1 MNGKNFNI
9 GSEWR
14 LWDLHIHT
22 PGTKKNDQFT
32 GATLDE
38 KWQNYIDSI
47 NNSTEAISV
56 IGITDYF
63 SIENYFKFKEYVNK
77 GIIVKQFDLIIPN
90 IELRVLPVTGSAT
103 PINLHCLFNPALDA
117 EIETRFLAKLQISNT
132 RSNYSATKSE
142 LVRFG
147 RDHSN
152 NPNLDEESAYKKG
165 VEQFVITLDAL
176 NIVFK
181 NDPNLRENTIIV
193 ATNRSTDGITGIIK
207 HEDFFVNK
215 TETQLDATRQS
226 LYQFSDALFSSNEK
240 DKLYFT
246 GKSVDSESVVIR
258 KCGSLKPCYHG
269 SDAHSN
275 DKIFK
280 PDENRYCWIKSDP
293 TFEGLKQTLF
303 EPEERVK
310 IQETNPALDFE
321 KFTFTEIEVEN
332 PVKVFQ
338 NEPLQFEKTIIPIN
352 QNLVTIIGGR
362 GAGKSVLIN
371 YFANGFKQF
380 SPYEKSNFKLSKD
393 FKVQWKKS
401 LRSANEEF
409 SFVQQH
415 DLPFLFISQSEVK
428 ERVKNPKDLGDEIK
442 KILELET
449 LSFDRKTDDLIQDYK
464 TEFNTIQEWFDK
476 KDENNNPINS
486 KTFVDKEIEKNKNF
500 IDRITTLENK
510 EKLENYSLN
519 IEKIQ
524 SNQTD
529 KINLEQLKITLTE
542 FQESTNTRIAE
553 INRNIPTVDFK
564 LQLDAIEKVISEI
577 DDTVRIAQD
586 ENTQIKEEFKDF
598 KGDISSLLSNV
609 ERFRTSISNYEHRKK
624 EIEKKENQLSNA
636 LANKKKIGTLL
647 NFELQ
652 RQKSTIDDS
661 WAKLL
666 LGKESWNHE
675 QKELMKK
682 IINNREIKIEGE
694 IIFNK
699 TVFYDILKEQLDGR
713 TFKGKNDYEELEILL
728 EIKDIPSFI
737 DFLTNIDTSIKKVE
751 YYLRFGKEEFEKI
764 FYDLQTRSKYLH
776 VQPQISYKGKSLD
789 KISVGQR
796 GTIYLCLKLA
806 TNIFS
811 QTIIF
816 DQPEDDLDNDF
827 IFNDLINIF
836 KEIKKY
842 RQVIIV
848 THNANI
854 VVNADAEQVI
864 FAENNEEKLSYKSG
878 SLENP
883 EINIAVCNI
892 LEGGKIAFQQ
902 RRNKYNLI

>member
-1 MNGKNFNI
+1 MNGRNFNI

-32 GATLDE
+32 GASLDE
-38 KWQNYIDSI
+38 KWQNYINSI
-47 NNSTEAISV
+47 NSSTEVISV

-63 SIENYFKFKEYVNK
+63 SIENYFKFKELVNNGSITK
-77 GIIVKQFDLIIPN
+77 PFDLIIPN
-90 IELRVLPVTGSAT
+90 VELRVLPVTGSST
-103 PINLHCLFNPALDA
+103 PINLHCLFNPAIDTEL
-117 EIETRFLAKLQISNT
+117 ETRFLAKLQFNNST
-132 RSNYSATKSE
+132 SNYSATKSE

-147 RDHSN
+147 RSHSN
-152 NPNLDEESAYKKG
+152 NQTLDEATAYKKG
-165 VEQFVITLDAL
+165 VEQFVITLEAL
-176 NIVFK
+176 ATVFK

-193 ATNRSTDGITGIIK
+193 ASNRSTDGITGAIK
-207 HEDFFVNK
+207 HEDFFINK

-246 GKSVDSESVVIR
+246 GKSVDAENIVIQ

-269 SDAHSN
+269 CDAHSN

-280 PDENRYCWIKSDP
+280 PDEGRFCWIKSDT
-293 TFEGLKQTLF
+293 TFEGLKQTLY

-321 KFTFTEIEVEN
+321 KFTFTEIEIAN
-332 PVKVFQ
+332 PVSVFQ
-338 NEPLQFEKTIIPIN
+338 NEPLQFEKTTIPIN

-380 SPYEKSNFKLSKD
+380 GSSEKSVFNLSAD
-393 FKVQWKKS
+393 FKVKWKKS
-401 LRSANEEF
+401 LQSAEEVF
-409 SFVQQH
+409 PFDKQY

-428 ERVKNPKDLGDEIK
+428 EKVKDAKDLGNEIK

-449 LSFDRKTDDLIQDYK
+449 LAFDRKTDETIQNFKSEY
-464 TEFNTIQEWFDK
+464 NTNQEWFEK
-476 KDENNNPINS
+476 RDENNNQINS
-486 KTFVDKEIEKNKNF
+486 KTFVDSEILKNKNLLE
-500 IDRITTLENK
+500 RITTEENK
-510 EKLENYSLN
+510 EKLEKYSVN
-519 IEKIQ
+519 IEKLQ
-524 SNQTD
+524 SNQSD
-529 KINLEQLKITLTE
+529 KQNLEQLKIDLTE
-542 FQESTNTRIAE
+542 FQQNTNERITE
-553 INRNIPTVDFK
+553 INKNIPAIDFK
-564 LQLDAIEKVISEI
+564 LQIEAIEKAITEI
-577 DDTVRIAQD
+577 DGAVKTAQD

-609 ERFRTSISNYEHRKK
+609 ERFRTTISSYERRKK
-624 EIEKKENQLSNA
+624 EIEEKEKQLNVA
-636 LANKKKIGTLL
+636 LANKKTIGNLINT
-647 NFELQ
+647 ELQ
-652 RQKSTIDDS
+652 RQKTTIDES
-661 WAKLL
+661 WGKLL
-666 LGKESWNHE
+666 QGKEGWNNE

-699 TVFYDILKEQLDGR
+699 NAFYDLVKEQLDGR
-713 TFKGKNDYEELEILL
+713 SVNKNSYESLETLFGISDLTTY
-728 EIKDIPSFI
+728 I
-737 DFLTNIDTSIKKVE
+737 DFLANIDTSIKKVE
-751 YYLRFGKEEFEKI
+751 SYLRSGIDEFEKI
-764 FYDLQTRSKYLH
+764 FYELRTRSRYLY
-776 VQPQISYKGKSLD
+776 VQPQISYKGKPLN

-836 KEIKKY
+836 KEIKRY

-864 FAENNEEKLSYKSG
+864 VAENNEEKLSYKSG

-883 EINIAVCNI
+883 HINIAVCNI

-902 RRNKYNLI
+902 RQNKYHLN

>member
-1 MNGKNFNI
+1 MNGKTFNV

-14 LWDLHIHT
+14 IWDLHIHT

-38 KWQNYIDSI
+38 KWKNYIESI
-47 NNSTEAISV
+47 NNSPQKISV

-63 SIENYFKFKEYVNK
+63 SIENYFKFKDYVNN
-77 GIIVKQFDLIIPN
+77 GSIIKQFDLVIPN
-90 IELRVLPVTGSAT
+90 VELRVLPVTGSAT
-103 PINLHCLFNPALDA
+103 PINLHCLFNPSLDT
-117 EIETRFLAKLQISNT
+117 ELETRFLAKLQFSNS

-176 NIVFK
+176 NLVFK

-193 ATNRSTDGITGIIK
+193 ASNRSTDGITGVIK

-246 GKSVDSESVVIR
+246 GKSVDEESVVIR

-269 SDAHSN
+269 CDAHSN

-293 TFEGLKQTLF
+293 TFEGLKQTLY
-303 EPEERVK
+303 EPDERVK

-321 KFTFTEIEVEN
+321 KFAFTEIEVEN
-332 PVKVFQ
+332 PLKVFQ
-338 NEPLQFEKTIIPIN
+338 NEPLQFEKSIIPIN

-380 SPYEKSNFKLSKD
+380 NPTEKSNFNLSAD
-393 FKVQWKKS
+393 FKVKWKKS
-401 LRSANEEF
+401 LQSADEVF

-428 ERVKNPKDLGDEIK
+428 EKVKNTKDLGDEIK

-449 LSFDRKTDDLIQDYK
+449 LSFDRKTDDIIQEYK
-464 TEFNTIQEWFDK
+464 TDFNTNKEWFDK
-476 KDENNNPINS
+476 KDENNNPINT
-486 KTFVDKEIEKNKNF
+486 KEFVDSEIAKNKTL
-500 IDRITTLENK
+500 IDRITTAENK
-510 EKLENYSLN
+510 EKLEKYSVN
-519 IEKIQ
+519 IEKLQ

-529 KINLEQLKITLTE
+529 KLNLEQLKISLTE
-542 FQESTNTRIAE
+542 FQNNTNTTIAE
-553 INRNIPTVDFK
+553 INKNIPTIDFK
-564 LQLDAIEKVISEI
+564 LQLEAIAKAIIEI
-577 DDTVRIAQD
+577 DDTVKTAQD
-586 ENTQIKEEFKDF
+586 ENTQIKEEFKEF

-609 ERFRTSISNYEHRKK
+609 ERFKISISIYERRKK
-624 EIEKKENQLSNA
+624 EIEEKEKQLSIA
-636 LANKKKIGTLL
+636 LTNKKTIGNLL
-647 NFELQ
+647 NAELQ
-652 RQKSTIDDS
+652 RQKLTIDES
-661 WAKLL
+661 WSKLL
-666 LGKESWNHE
+666 RGKESWNAE

-699 TVFYDILKEQLDGR
+699 IAFYFLLKEQLDGR
-713 TFKGKNDYEELEILL
+713 TFKGKNDYIELKNLV
-728 EIKDIPSFI
+728 EIKDIASYI
-737 DFLTNIDTSIKKVE
+737 DFLINIDTSIKKIE
-751 YYLRFGKEEFEKI
+751 YYLRYGKEELEKI
-764 FYDLQTRSKYLH
+764 FYDLQTRSRYLY

-836 KEIKKY
+836 KEIKRY

-864 FAENNEEKLSYKSG
+864 VAENNEEKLSYKSG

-883 EINIAVCNI
+883 NINIAVCNI

-902 RRNKYNLI
+902 RRNKYNLN